1 MFMNLSNFEEL
12 IKKKEITVV
21 KLGADF
27 CQPCKVLETKI
38 DELAEKLPEVNFI
51 KIDVEDEPEI
61 ATALRIRNVPV
72 LLYYK
77 DGELKDK
84 TVGLVSDDTI
94 IEKIEALKA

>member
-1 MFMNLSNFEEL
+1 MNIEEFNDLVKSNEL
-12 IKKKEITVV
+12 TIC
-21 KLGADF
+21 KLGAEW
-27 CQPCKVLETKI
+27 CGPCKVLETKI

>member
-1 MFMNLSNFEEL
+1 MNIEEFNDLVKSNEL
-12 IKKKEITVV
+12 TIC
-21 KLGADF
+21 KLGAEW
-27 CQPCKVLETKI
+27 CGPCKVLEPKI

-77 DGELKDK
+77 NGELKDK

>member
-1 MFMNLSNFEEL
+1 MTHEEY
-12 IKKKEITVV
+12 KERVKSSQITVV
-21 KLGADF
+21 KCGTEW
-27 CQPCKVLETKI
+27 CNPCKVLDQTI
-38 DELAEKLPEVNFI
+38 DALSEKMTDVNFI

-72 LLYYK
+72 MLYYK

-84 TVGLVSDDTI
+84 SVGLITENAI

>member
-1 MFMNLSNFEEL
+1 MNINEFNETVKSTP
-12 IKKKEITVV
+12 ITIV
-21 KLGADF
+21 KCGAEW
-27 CQPCKVLETKI
+27 CNPCKVLETKI
-38 DELAEKLPEVNFI
+38 DALAEKFPDVNFI
-51 KIDVEDEPEI
+51 KIDVEDEPEV

>member
-1 MFMNLSNFEEL
+1 MTFDEYNEMVKGNSV
-12 IKKKEITVV
+12 TVV
-21 KLGADF
+21 DCSASWCSPCNVLG
-27 CQPCKVLETKI
+27 EKI
-38 DELAEKLPEVNFI
+38 DALTEKLPEVNFI

-72 LLYYK
+72 MLYYK

-94 IEKIEALKA
+94 MEKIEALKA